1 MVEYQYPIRLLMSRK
16 RCSPRSG
23 TANSQ
28 KGGRVWHATRRN
40 VWRPHGRRVNWV
52 QSI

>member
-28 KGGRVWHATRRN
+28 KGGEFGTPPEEMFGVLTGAALSEYN
-40 VWRPHGRRVNWV
+40 
-52 QSI
+52 Q